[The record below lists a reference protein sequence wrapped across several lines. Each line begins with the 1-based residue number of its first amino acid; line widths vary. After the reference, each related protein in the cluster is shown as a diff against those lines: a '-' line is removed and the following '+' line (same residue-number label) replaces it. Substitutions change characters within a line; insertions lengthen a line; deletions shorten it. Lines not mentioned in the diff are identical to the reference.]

1 MSLEEL
7 EELSRKVDALKQQCS
22 VLRCLAISDVH
33 CAPSTQSPNYTYLE
47 SYISMQ
53 QRMRKTGVREE
64 METVSKRK
72 GVEFLHKQKK
82 ELLETIEQLQGEGN
96 DLYDSIEM
104 SMREKEDLMKQL
116 NASVEEVE
124 TCKQV
129 IDFLVKERDQMKK
142 EIEIKDGRIVEY
154 TQSFRAHPELMLKAQ
169 NPIVHRTVRR

>member
-1 MSLEEL
+1 
-7 EELSRKVDALKQQCS
+7 
-22 VLRCLAISDVH
+22 
-33 CAPSTQSPNYTYLE
+33 
-47 SYISMQ
+47 MQ
-53 QRMRKTGVREE
+53 QRMRTTGVQEE

-82 ELLETIEQLQGEGN
+82 ELLESIEQLQGEGN
-96 DLYDSIEM
+96 DLYDSIEL

-169 NPIVHRTVRR
+169 NPIVHRTVQR